1 MTRRSKC
8 RRVAPSA
15 AAARPR
21 AGVVAEPVERR
32 TMMSAAVLAN
42 DVLTVTGTAAADTIS
57 VKYTESEVTAGNL
70 DYTVTVNGVTQ
81 TFANSAAMQLVI
93 NAGDGNDSVALGGD
107 LRGNE
112 SLSPLALTSVVVNGG
127 DGDDTIGGGQI
138 AGDNSSEPIPSV
150 SVSGG
155 AGDDTIDYEG
165 DDTVTLDGGDGN
177 DKITADNFAFIRAI
191 MYGDAGNDT
200 LIASGDDTAAT
211 MSGGDGDD
219 SFYNDQDY
227 DDGISVSGG
236 AGTDTVYVGQH
247 VDQPVID
254 MNGSTAYFNY
264 VIDSDVENVDASAGN
279 LTIVGNALDNT
290 ITVDGDTSDGSEP
303 VTLMGGDG
311 NDVLSTN
318 EPATLSGGAGND
330 TLIGSAA
337 GDAYS
342 GGAGTDLVDYS
353 ARTDN
358 LFVYLEGGQASGD
371 AADPL
376 DSFDGTVEQVY
387 GGSGNDDIY
396 GTAGNNALY
405 GNAGNDTLHAF
416 GGTDALFGGPGNDT
430 VFCADG
436 GPTYVDGGP
445 GTDAATIDATG
456 DTTVNVESVT
466 KVPTPTPTP
475 TTTTTQLTGTTYGTS
490 GSYANSG
497 NTIAKATDG
506 SLSTY
511 FDSAQANG
519 SAVGIDLGSARVVS
533 QIKFAPRSGY
543 ASRMVGG
550 VFQASSD
557 VNFASNVVTV
567 YTVSATPASG
577 SLTAVPT
584 GTTTAYRYWRY
595 VGPNGGYGNIA
606 EFQLFGAA
614 TSTPTPT
621 ATKLTGAL
629 IGTTGSYANS
639 GDTIA
644 KAVDGSL
651 STYFDSAAATGS
663 WVGYDLGTAA
673 TVASVSF
680 APRSGY
686 ESRIVGGVFQ
696 GSDSPQFTS
705 GVVNLYTVTAAPK
718 AGVLTTAAVTASG
731 SFRYVRYL
739 SPSNGYANVAEV
751 NFFGTSGTAGVA
763 AVRLAGTTGGTSG
776 SYADSGNTVAKAT
789 DGNLNTFFDSAAAN
803 GSYVQIDLG
812 TDQAVTQIAFAPR
825 SGYAARMV
833 GGVFE
838 ASDDATFATGVATVY
853 TVKAQPASGSLTTV
867 PLSAAADYRYWRYVS
882 PANGYANIAEF
893 QLFE

>member
-1 MTRRSKC
+1 MPRRSN
-8 RRVAPSA
+8 RRHAVSSAA
-15 AAARPR
+15 AAARPW
-21 AGVVAEPVERR
+21 AGVVVEPVERR

-42 DVLTVTGTAAADTIS
+42 GVLTVTGTAAADTIS
-57 VKYTESEVTAGNL
+57 VSYTSPAGSADNHV
-70 DYTVTVNGVTQ
+70 DFTVTVNGVTQ
-81 TFANSAAMQLVI
+81 TFADSAATQLVI
-93 NAGDGNDSVALGGD
+93 NAGDGNDSVDLNGD
-107 LRGNE
+107 LRGYD
-112 SLSPLALTSVVVNGG
+112 SDVPLALTSVVVNGD
-127 DGDDTIGGGQI
+127 DGNDTIGGGQEFYSDI
-138 AGDNSSEPIPSV
+138 AAPVPSV

-165 DDTVTLDGGDGN
+165 DGTVTIDGGDGN
-177 DKITADNFAFIRAI
+177 DALSADYADSGLDALIS
-191 MYGDAGNDT
+191 GDAGNDT
-200 LIASGDDTAAT
+200 LSAGEGGATAAT
-211 MSGGDGDD
+211 MLGGDGDD
-219 SFYNDQDY
+219 SFYSNDVDNFVS
-227 DDGISVSGG
+227 ISGG
-236 AGTDTVYVGQH
+236 AGTDTVYVTQDGSQK
-247 VDQPVID
+247 VLD
-254 MNGSTAYFNY
+254 MNGSTAGSNY
-264 VIDSDVENVDASAGN
+264 VIDADVENLTVDDQFA
-279 LTIVGNALDNT
+279 LPIEVVGNSLNND
-290 ITVDGDTSDGSEP
+290 ITVNSDGNP
-303 VTLMGGDG
+303 ADVTLMGGDG
-311 NDVLSTN
+311 DDVLSTDD
-318 EPATLSGGAGND
+318 PATLSGGAGND
-330 TLIGSAA
+330 TLVGSAA

-405 GNAGNDTLHAF
+405 GNGGNDTLHAF
-416 GGTDALFGGPGNDT
+416 GGTDALFGGVGNDQ

-466 KVPTPTPTP
+466 TVPNPG
-475 TTTTTQLTGTTYGTS
+475 TTTAQLSGTTYGTP

-511 FDSAQANG
+511 FDAAQANG
-519 SAVGIDLGSARVVS
+519 SAVGIDLGSAQVVS

-543 ASRMVGG
+543 ASRMAGG

-557 VNFASNVVTV
+557 INFASNVVTV
-567 YTVSATPASG
+567 YTVSSSPTSG
-577 SLTAVPT
+577 SLTTVST
-584 GTTTAYRYWRY
+584 GTSTAYRYWRY

-606 EFQLFGAA
+606 EFQLFGTGTAAA
-614 TSTPTPT
+614 TG
-621 ATKLTGAL
+621 TKLTGSL

-639 GDTIA
+639 GNTIA

-651 STYFDSAAATGS
+651 GTYFDSAAASGS
-663 WVGYDLGTAA
+663 WVGYDLGSAA
-673 TVASVSF
+673 TVTSVSY

-686 ESRIVGGVFQ
+686 ESRMVGGVFQ
-696 GSDSPQFTS
+696 GSNSPQFTS
-705 GVVNLYTVTAAPK
+705 GVVNLYTVTTAPK

-739 SPSNGYANVAEV
+739 SPSGGYADVAEV
-751 NFFGTSGTAGVA
+751 NFFGTAGTASVA
-763 AVRLAGTTGGTSG
+763 AVRLTGTTGGTAG
-776 SYADSGNTVAKAT
+776 SYANGGNTVAKAT

-812 TDQAVTQIAFAPR
+812 TDQAVTQIDFAPR
-825 SGYAARMV
+825 SGYAARML

-853 TVKAQPASGSLTTV
+853 TVNAQPASGTLTTV
-867 PLSAAADYRYWRYVS
+867 PLSGVADYRYWRYVS
-882 PANGYANIAEF
+882 PANGYCNIAEF